1 MWKRRTSLS
10 EATAMHMSNESLLV
24 ILLVGLVAG
33 WLAGKIVRGTGFGLI
48 GDLIIGIVGAFIG
61 DWFLPQ
67 IGIEILGAI
76 INATIG
82 AVLLL
87 VVIRL
92 IRGGGQWNSGWGRRL

>member
-1 MWKRRTSLS
+1 MVS
-10 EATAMHMSNESLLV
+10 
-24 ILLVGLVAG
+24 
-33 WLAGKIVRGTGFGLI
+33 
-48 GDLIIGIVGAFIG
+48 
-61 DWFLPQ
+61 
-67 IGIEILGAI
+67 AI